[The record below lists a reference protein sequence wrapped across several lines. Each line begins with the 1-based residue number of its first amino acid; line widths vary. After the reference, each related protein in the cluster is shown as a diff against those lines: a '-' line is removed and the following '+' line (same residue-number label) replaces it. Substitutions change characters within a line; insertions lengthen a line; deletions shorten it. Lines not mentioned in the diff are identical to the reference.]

1 MPPMTPVAK
10 LKVQLYSALLQKHR
24 ADLSDSE
31 IDIMYAMMKDDDIQ
45 SVLSSAVKNQGSVQ

>member
-1 MPPMTPVAK
+1 MTPVAK

-31 IDIMYAMMKDDDIQ
+31 IDIMYAMMKDEDIQ